1 MIKLRL
7 SRLLRNMT
15 ISLNFLSKRIFVS
28 KYFRVEC
35 CCKIFGA
42 GLELESVK
50 EFRSGCR
57 VEKLVTLQHSNSKTF
72 QAKATLHL

>member
-35 CCKIFGA
+35 CKIFGA

-50 EFRSGCR
+50 EFWSGCR